1 MKNLSFKSQASVIG
15 RIERDEGIE
24 GHAYWRNV
32 VHCLNA
38 IKIKKFPAKP
48 EKHEKNHLRKIEG
61 NKTSETS
68 VISTGCCPEKDR
80 KDSFFEKSSRNW
92 DFQHFPI
99 HSCQKGKGVAKC
111 DIQKI
116 FLENVLFC
124 QFPRLS
130 GRRKNIFSKT
140 CKGKYKIVVYKCR
153 R

>member
-80 KDSFFEKSSRNW
+80 KDSFGE
-92 DFQHFPI
+92 
-99 HSCQKGKGVAKC
+99 CL
-111 DIQKI
+111 
-116 FLENVLFC
+116 LEIGTFSIS
-124 QFPRLS
+124 QYIAA
-130 GRRKNIFSKT
+130 RRE
-140 CKGKYKIVVYKCR
+140 R
-153 R
+153 E